1 MDYFKFTWF
10 EDGTIKF
17 YTRFVDDTLVLAKPC
32 DFDRIQFKLNSF
44 HSQLKFTREEFQ
56 NDVHFLDILLTNGST
71 TIYRKSTHTGQYVHI
86 DSFEPWFM
94 KIAWVRSLMS
104 PAYKICSTK
113 EVLQN
118 SNVLYLNFSN
128 LKFCST
134 WYFCHWW
141 CGVISCNFCISL
153 IFLSLLI
160 IICSVKGL
168 IFIALNSLP
177 HTFNLFV
184 ILIKST

>member
-1 MDYFKFTWF
+1 MLANIIMTELEKSVVDKLV

-94 KIAWVRSLMS
+94 KIAWVRSLVS
-104 PAYKICSTK
+104 RAYKYVPPKKLLTK
-113 EVLQN
+113 
-118 SNVLYLNFSN
+118 NFIK
-128 LKFCST
+128 L
-134 WYFCHWW
+134 
-141 CGVISCNFCISL
+141 GLISL
-153 IFLSLLI
+153 GMATLR
-160 IICSVKGL
+160 K
-168 IFIALNSLP
+168 
-177 HTFNLFV
+177 
-184 ILIKST
+184 